1 MKPDFVV
8 ALRNPLWWLL
18 LGVLAMLPLALP
30 SYYLHIATLTLVYVA
45 LASAWNIVGGIGGQ
59 ISLAHSLFV
68 GTGAML
74 SSALLLKMGLNM
86 WWGMLIAAAI
96 SGLMGLAIAAIDFR
110 FRLGHLSFALITLA
124 FAEMG
129 EIVVIGWEFLGGAS
143 GLFLPKDQGNLAAFQ
158 FGGGQGAFYV
168 MLVLAALS
176 VLVGFMIL
184 NMPLGYYLRTIR
196 DNENAAQ
203 AIGVDLFRN
212 KAVAMVVSA
221 MLTSVIGT
229 AYARYLT
236 FADPY
241 LLSSPVLTIEIVLI
255 ATVGGL
261 GRAFGPALGAILL
274 IPLGEILRG
283 KLGGVLPGLHYFVYG
298 AVVVGVILASP
309 NGLLPPIQRWISR
322 LTGKGD
328 SGKGDTGKG
337 DVPGGATVKP

>member
-1 MKPDFVV
+1 MKPEFFAV
-8 ALRNPLWWLL
+8 LRNPLGWLL
-18 LGVLAMLPLALP
+18 LAALAALPGVLP

-45 LASAWNIVGGIGGQ
+45 LASAWNIVGGVGGQ

-74 SSALLLKMGLNM
+74 SSALLLKLGINM
-86 WWGMLIAAAI
+86 WLGMLIAAVVSGAMGAI
-96 SGLMGLAIAAIDFR
+96 ISLIDFR

-129 EIVVIGWEFLGGAS
+129 EIIVIGWEFLGGAS
-143 GLFLPKDQGNLAAFQ
+143 GLFLPKDNGNLLAFQ

-168 MLVLAALS
+168 MLVLATLC
-176 VLVGFMIL
+176 VLISLAIL
-184 NMPLGYYLRTIR
+184 NMPLGYFLRTIR
-196 DNENAAQ
+196 DNEAAAK
-203 AIGVDLFRN
+203 AIGVDLLRN
-212 KAVAMVVSA
+212 KSVAMVISA
-221 MLTSVIGT
+221 VLTSIIGT

-261 GRAFGPALGAILL
+261 GRALGPALGAVLL

-298 AVVVGVILASP
+298 SVVVAVILASP
-309 NGLLPPIQRWISR
+309 NGLLPLVQRLAR
-322 LTGKGD
+322 KLKGEA
-328 SGKGDTGKG
+328 
-337 DVPGGATVKP
+337 PGGAAAKA

>member
-1 MKPDFVV
+1 MKPDFYA
-8 ALRNPLWWLL
+8 ALRNPLVWLAL
-18 LGVLAMLPLALP
+18 VALAALPGVLP

-74 SSALLLKMGLNM
+74 ASALLLKFGLNM
-86 WWGMLIAAAI
+86 WLGMLIAAAI
-96 SGLMGLAIAAIDFR
+96 SGLMGLIIALIDFR

-129 EIVVIGWEFLGGAS
+129 EIIVIGWEFLGGAS

-168 MLVLAALS
+168 MLVLASLS
-176 VLVGFMIL
+176 VLISLAIL
-184 NMPLGYYLRTIR
+184 NLPLGYYLRTIR
-196 DNENAAQ
+196 DNEAAAK
-203 AIGVDLFRN
+203 AIGVNLLRN
-212 KAVAMVVSA
+212 KSVAMVISA
-221 MLTSVIGT
+221 VLTSIIGT

-261 GRAFGPALGAILL
+261 GRAFGPALGAVLL

-298 AVVVGVILASP
+298 SVVVAVILASP
-309 NGLLPPIQRWISR
+309 NGLLPLIQRVLGR
-322 LTGKGD
+322 LKGETP
-328 SGKGDTGKG
+328 GA
-337 DVPGGATVKP
+337 VPARS